1 MTVLTREIPKWKTKK
16 LDSVIEKMKSNKT
29 VGIIDIVEIP
39 AKELHKIRCK
49 LRDQMDFEIVKKTI
63 LELALEKCKDDL
75 KNIEK
80 LKDNLG
86 VMPSLLVSDLNP
98 FELSQLFRKNRT
110 PASAKPGQISPKDIV
125 IEAGPTPFAP
135 GPMLSE
141 LKSKGLKVKV
151 EAGKIAITK
160 DSVLV
165 KEGEEID
172 EDTADLLTKFKI
184 KPMEVGLEFASAWED
199 GCIFNKEVLQFNP
212 EEYIENLKVAASR
225 AFMLSVG
232 LPYPTKENIVLLVSK
247 AFNEAKTLAKE
258 KDIFVDVLAGD
269 MLAKADAQAKELN
282 KYALENK
289 PKEEKEENK
298 TEEKQEENKT
308 EEKVEEKSDEEKQE
322 ENKPEEK
329 EDSDNT
335 QKNNQEGD

>member
-1 MTVLTREIPKWKTKK
+1 MTVLTKEIPKWKTKK
-16 LDSVIEKMKSNKT
+16 LDSIIEKMKSSKT
-29 VGIIDIVEIP
+29 VGIIDIVGIP
-39 AKELHKIRCK
+39 AKELHEIRCK
-49 LRDQMDFEIVKKTI
+49 LRDEMDFEIIKKTI
-63 LELALEKCKDDL
+63 LELALEKCKEDL
-75 KNIEK
+75 KNVEN

-110 PASAKPGQISPKDIV
+110 PASAKPGQISPKDII

-172 EDTADLLTKFKI
+172 EDTADLLLKFKI
-184 KPMEVGLEFASAWED
+184 KPMEVGLEFAGAWED
-199 GCIFNKEVLQFNP
+199 GCIFNKDVLQFNP
-212 EEYIENLKVAASR
+212 EEYIENIQVAASR

-289 PKEEKEENK
+289 PKEEESEENKEENK
-298 TEEKQEENKT
+298 TEEKE
-308 EEKVEEKSDEEKQE
+308 EEKKEESD
-322 ENKPEEK
+322 
-329 EDSDNT
+329 DT